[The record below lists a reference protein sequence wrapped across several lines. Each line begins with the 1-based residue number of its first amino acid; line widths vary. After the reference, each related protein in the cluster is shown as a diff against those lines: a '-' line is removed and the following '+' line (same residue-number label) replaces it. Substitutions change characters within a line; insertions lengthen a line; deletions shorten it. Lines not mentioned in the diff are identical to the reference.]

1 LCFIDAGYWADLSLA
16 SQHSLEL
23 QGGVFTEAEA
33 QAFMAQPFAAEAVR
47 LRRYDDLAKVPAKV
61 VPSLDFYN
69 THLQQVALTAA

>member
-1 LCFIDAGYWADLSLA
+1 
-16 SQHSLEL
+16 
-23 QGGVFTEAEA
+23 VFTEAEA

-69 THLQQVALTAA
+69 THLQQVALTAP